1 MDEAKK
7 RQRAGI
13 TTLRDGS
20 RTTTILM
27 RCSPKL
33 KKQVQAV
40 ARKLG
45 VSIGRALE
53 ELATAQL
60 KTTK

>member
-7 RQRAGI
+7 RKRAGI
-13 TTLRDGS
+13 GALRDGT
-20 RTTTILM
+20 RTETILM

-33 KKQVQAV
+33 KTQVQAH
-40 ARKLG
+40 ASRLG

-60 KTTK
+60 KK

>member
-7 RQRAGI
+7 RKRAGI
-13 TTLRDGS
+13 TALRDGS
-20 RTTTILM
+20 RTETILM

-33 KKQVQAV
+33 KNQVQAV
-40 ARKLG
+40 AQRLG

-53 ELATAQL
+53 ELATRGL
-60 KTTK
+60 TK